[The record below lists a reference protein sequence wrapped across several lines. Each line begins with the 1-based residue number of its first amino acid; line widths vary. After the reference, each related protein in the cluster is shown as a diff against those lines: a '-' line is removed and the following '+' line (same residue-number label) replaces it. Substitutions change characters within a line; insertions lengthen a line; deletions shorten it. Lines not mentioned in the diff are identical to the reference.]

1 MTRFA
6 TILLLCALC
15 GCQQRAP
22 SVDSAPMNPP
32 VVAPMVAPMADTDA
46 RDSAFVLPGDFSQ
59 STSITDLQARF
70 GKDNVKVVEQPD
82 DSGGRRSVELF
93 PHDPSRRAYVEF
105 HDQATLEG
113 LASISVR
120 DPGSRWRGKHGVQI
134 GMTFAELRR
143 LNGKPFHFSGLDEE
157 HRGWVRDQWSP
168 ALDDDDDRLGAFD
181 VDGGERMYFGVD
193 LRLRAASKN
202 IPTNALPSDDAV
214 SSDDPRY
221 PRLGE
226 LLEVAA
232 FNAYTSLDD
241 EWE

>member
-6 TILLLCALC
+6 TILLLSALC
-15 GCQQRAP
+15 GCQQLSP
-22 SVDSAPMNPP
+22 SADSAPMNPP
-32 VVAPMVAPMADTDA
+32 RADTVA
-46 RDSAFVLPGDFSQ
+46 GDSAFVLPGDFSQ

-70 GKDNVKVVEQPD
+70 GKDNVKVVEHRD
-82 DSGGRRSVELF
+82 DNGGRRSVELF
-93 PHDPSRRAYVEF
+93 PHDPVRRAYVEF

-120 DPGSRWRGKHGVQI
+120 DPGSRWRAKHGVRV
-134 GMTFAELRR
+134 GMSFAELRR
-143 LNGKPFHFSGLDEE
+143 LNGKPFHFSGLDDE

-168 ALDDDDDRLGAFD
+168 ALDDDDGRLGAFD
-181 VDGGERMYFGVD
+181 VGEGERMYFGVD
-193 LRLRAASKN
+193 LRLRAANKRM
-202 IPTNALPSDDAV
+202 PTNALPSNDAV

-221 PRLGE
+221 PHLGE